1 MWPAG
6 RRLRQE
12 VRAIRSQG
20 IAREAAVSGMVA
32 MNKRRLRA
40 KALLLVTI
48 LCVTCVLIACHGDR
62 RESFYPAFADAER
75 DGAITR
81 GWIPYFL
88 PESARAIHE
97 VHDISPSTEWCAF
110 EFSPGDSER
119 LRRSLKGVDALPR
132 SVQRVPK
139 PGVSW
144 WPVLLQGN
152 LEVEKIHRAGF
163 ELQMFERSETAVSTE
178 VLLFALDWQKG
189 RGFFYSTSR

>member
-62 RESFYPAFADAER
+62 RESFYPSLADAKK
-75 DGAITR
+75 DGAIDR
-81 GWIPYFL
+81 GWIPDFL
-88 PESARAIHE
+88 PASSRTIHE
-97 VHDISPSTEWCAF
+97 VHDLSPSTTWCAF
-110 EFSPGDSER
+110 EFLPNDSQG
-119 LRRSLKGVDALPR
+119 LR
-132 SVQRVPK
+132 
-139 PGVSW
+139 
-144 WPVLLQGN
+144 
-152 LEVEKIHRAGF
+152 KI
-163 ELQMFERSETAVSTE
+163 
-178 VLLFALDWQKG
+178 
-189 RGFFYSTSR
+189 